1 MPFDELDEFLGE
13 YRDAADLPDRVRTTS
28 ERIFAESTPRQRE
41 LILDKHRKIA
51 LRSPRRVGKT
61 GGILRKFLFQ
71 ATKMYHG
78 SFRYAALSRPHAEE
92 LLWQPLKD
100 LVEKYKI
107 RGRFYEADLTF
118 DFHDT
123 GSQIKLVGADD
134 KKESDKLR
142 GGAHDGIA
150 VDEAAAFPS
159 RLLRYYLTQVI
170 RYTLIDRRGWLLLG
184 GTPGSVFT
192 GEFYEATKVGAD
204 RSRPYQLRD
213 TADWARY
220 VCKCPS
226 PCVDFEWSLHKW
238 RASDSPLE
246 HLEEELEAI
255 RLERGWSKENPI
267 YLRES
272 CGEWAV
278 DDSGRV
284 YKYRREKDGQP
295 WNTWEPCY
303 CTSAYL
309 STASPDGKCVWRGGM
324 GCQTERSMAEGV
336 YTYFGL
342 PRGHHWQFVAGCDL
356 GNRKIQQEER
366 ERNPDRQVP
375 NKTAIE
381 LLAFSETCRDLYHA
395 YEIVRPFEGVTELAG
410 AIKFLQSKVGAPF
423 EMFVDLAGAGG
434 MILDELASVHGIACD
449 PAEKKNKPDAIELL
463 NGDMVDGHFKVL
475 GESQLEAEM
484 NVLQW
489 SEDGL
494 HENKSQANDCCDCAC
509 YARRGATHVYVSELA
524 KKPEPKKGDP
534 DPEPGQARGKTP
546 ESQDPYAETS
556 WEESDPWEKEADFL
570 YKD

>member
-1 MPFDELDEFLGE
+1 MAFDELDEFLGE
-13 YRDAADLPDRVRTTS
+13 YRDAAELPERVRTTA
-28 ERIFAESTPRQRE
+28 ERIFEGATPKQRE
-41 LILDKHRKIA
+41 LILDRHRKIA
-51 LRSPRRVGKT
+51 LTSPRRCGKT
-61 GGILRKFLFQ
+61 GGIIRKLLYQ

-78 SFRYAALSRPHAEE
+78 SFRYAALSKPHAEE

-107 RGRFYEADLTF
+107 RGKFYEADLTF
-118 DFHDT
+118 DLHDT
-123 GSQIKLVGADD
+123 GSQIRLIGADD
-134 KKESDKLR
+134 KKECDKTR

-150 VDEAAAFPS
+150 VDEAASFPS
-159 RLLRYYLTQVI
+159 RLLRYLLTQVI

-184 GTPGSVFT
+184 GTPGSIFT

-204 RSRPYQLRD
+204 RTRPYALRD
-213 TADWARY
+213 TPDWKKF

-226 PCVDFEWSLHKW
+226 PCVDFEWSWHKW
-238 RASDSPLE
+238 RAVDSPLE
-246 HLEEELEAI
+246 NLAEELEAI

-284 YKYRREKDGQP
+284 YKYRRDKDGQP

-303 CTSAYL
+303 CPA
-309 STASPDGKCVWRGGM
+309 ARRQDGACVFKGGS
-324 GCQTERSMAEGV
+324 GCQTERSMEEGV
-336 YTYFGL
+336 YTFFGL
-342 PRGHHWQFVAGCDL
+342 PRGHHWQFVGGMDL

-366 ERNPDRQVP
+366 ERNPDRQAP

-381 LLAFSETCRDLYHA
+381 LLAFSETCRDLYHC
-395 YEIVRPFEGVTELAG
+395 YEIVRPFDGVTELAG

-423 EMFVDLAGAGG
+423 ELFVDLAGAGG
-434 MILDELASVHGIACD
+434 LVLDEFAAVHGIAAD
-449 PAEKKNKPDAIELL
+449 AAEKKNKPDAIELI
-463 NGDMVDGHFKVL
+463 NGDMVDGRFKVL
-475 GESQLEAEM
+475 KDSQLEAEM

-494 HENKSQANDCCDCAC
+494 HENKSQANDCCDCAI

-524 KKPEPKKGDP
+524 KKPEPAKRGDP
-534 DPEPGQARGKTP
+534 DPEPALPRSPGGQ
-546 ESQDPYAETS
+546 EPYGELS
-556 WEESDPWEKEADFL
+556 WEDSDPWEKEADFL